1 MPRSTAFDFM
11 FPQAEAGP
19 SFATNSLSTMPA
31 SGSGSG
37 EQQAGFPVVP
47 TPTGTAFLG
56 DPSMFLPDENL
67 LELMKWGASSM
78 GPDTFGTGLWPFLG
92 DTPSSHGG
100 NKPF

>member
-11 FPQAEAGP
+11 FPRDEAGP
-19 SFATNSLSTMPA
+19 SYTNNLSTMPA
-31 SGSGSG
+31 NAGSSG
-37 EQQAGFPVVP
+37 EQQSGFPVVP
-47 TPTGTAFLG
+47 TPTGTTFLG